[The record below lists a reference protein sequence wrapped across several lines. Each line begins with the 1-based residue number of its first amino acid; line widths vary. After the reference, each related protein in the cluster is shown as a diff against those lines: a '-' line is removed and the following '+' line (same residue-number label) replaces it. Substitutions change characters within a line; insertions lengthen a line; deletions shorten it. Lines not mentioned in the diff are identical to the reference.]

1 MRKLQYSKFIFL
13 CFGIYILIILFQK
26 GRLGQMVDL
35 ILLGRHSSMFQ
46 DIYQMSQDIY
56 QMFQDIFQMCQTF
69 TKPFMLTSRFLEP
82 VNFTYRS
89 LEPADPQFFH

>member
-1 MRKLQYSKFIFL
+1 MFSAKICIYCLVFL
-13 CFGIYILIILFQK
+13 LIFQK

-56 QMFQDIFQMCQTF
+56 QMFQDIFQMCQTII
-69 TKPFMLTSRFLEP
+69 KPFMLTCRFLEP